1 MKVRM
6 ALVMMVVVRSVM
18 MLTMMTMRMMMMC
31 VMPRSETI
39 NEQKVVV
46 RFIRPLVMSASDAI
60 TLKIFCLCLVPA
72 NHQQRRYLIIIIIII
87 IILFLTITFQKNWD
101 EKGCWRLK
109 LGE

>member
-1 MKVRM
+1 
-6 ALVMMVVVRSVM
+6 
-18 MLTMMTMRMMMMC
+18 MMMMR

-72 NHQQRRYLIIIIIII
+72 NHQQRRFLIIIIIII
-87 IILFLTITFQKNWD
+87 IILFLIITF
-101 EKGCWRLK
+101 
-109 LGE
+109 

>member
-1 MKVRM
+1 
-6 ALVMMVVVRSVM
+6 
-18 MLTMMTMRMMMMC
+18 MRMMMMR

-72 NHQQRRYLIIIIIII
+72 NHQQRRYLIIIIILFLII
-87 IILFLTITFQKNWD
+87 IIAIFQKNWVQ
-101 EKGCWRLK
+101 EIMGCCRQK
-109 LGE
+109 VGE

>member
-6 ALVMMVVVRSVM
+6 ALVMMVVVRIVM
-18 MLTMMTMRMMMMC
+18 MTIMMTIRMMMMC

-87 IILFLTITFQKNWD
+87 IILFLIITF
-101 EKGCWRLK
+101 
-109 LGE
+109 

>member
-6 ALVMMVVVRSVM
+6 ALVMMVVVRRIVM
-18 MLTMMTMRMMMMC
+18 MLIMMTMRMMIMC

-87 IILFLTITFQKNWD
+87 IIILFLIITF
-101 EKGCWRLK
+101 
-109 LGE
+109 